1 MCREVSY
8 EGRIEGSCPW
18 ESNACCDP
26 EYVHLTSQMSRGLLD
41 VIAHITNSGQLG
53 PRLQLCTR
61 SAAELAMKAERKRGG
76 FGQEGRAQTYL
87 SRLALSSSVRRTIG
101 VRQNEGRKLLYITC
115 IVSGGN
121 RIRSLL
127 CHLRKRNAIEK
138 VRKTRN
144 CLAGR
149 SVSILAWKA
158 QRPR

>member
-76 FGQEGRAQTYL
+76 FGQAERKRTCRVLRSAVRCEGLLVYGRMREGNCYI
-87 SRLALSSSVRRTIG
+87 SLALSRVETGFVRSCAT
-101 VRQNEGRKLLYITC
+101 
-115 IVSGGN
+115 
-121 RIRSLL
+121 
-127 CHLRKRNAIEK
+127 
-138 VRKTRN
+138 
-144 CLAGR
+144 
-149 SVSILAWKA
+149 
-158 QRPR
+158 